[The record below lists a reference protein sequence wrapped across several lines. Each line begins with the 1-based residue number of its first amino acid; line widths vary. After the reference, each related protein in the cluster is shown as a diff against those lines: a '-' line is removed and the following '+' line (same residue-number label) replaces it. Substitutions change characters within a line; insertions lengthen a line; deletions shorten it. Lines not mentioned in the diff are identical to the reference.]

1 MNILNKLT
9 IKHLKMNKKRTIVT
23 IIGVILSTALMV
35 GIGLLFSTFREF
47 MIDETIGYSGD
58 YHTRFSKV
66 EQDKFSLIT
75 NNIKIKDYFYSKHI
89 GFAYLENGTNE
100 YKPYLDIL
108 EVSDNYFE
116 ELNLIDG
123 RMPENSNE
131 VVISNHIETNGGVKY
146 NIGDTL
152 ELQIGERYFED
163 ERVDDIEPDINGFVP
178 DEYLE
183 LTDTKKYEIVGI
195 VERSNYEAYSSPG
208 YRIFTKL
215 TNDNTDKK
223 LDVYVHFKNVK
234 DTYKVSEDI
243 ASQLGFENILE
254 NESNNYVYYRE
265 INYND
270 SLLALYGVSQYNN
283 MLEGVSGILIIILV
297 LVSVGCIIVIYN
309 SFAISVMERKKQ
321 FGLFSSIGA
330 TKKQLRKTVLFEG
343 FIIGFIGIPLGL
355 LGGFLGIATVI
366 KIMNHLIGSEFVF
379 RLSAY
384 PLFIII
390 PIIFMIVTILI
401 SAFIPARR
409 ASKITPIEAIRLNDD
424 IKIKSQKLKTNKLVR
439 KIFGIEG
446 ELALKNIKRN
456 KKKYRITIISLFIS
470 IVMFVTFS
478 SFIDYV
484 FGSVDDIAIMP
495 DYDIEIY
502 LPKENGLPL
511 KNNIDIIN
519 DIINHEQVD
528 KSIIMAS
535 SITTTSTSDFN
546 KISTDEWKKNSN
558 RDFEVDG
565 YTDLDLIVV
574 PNDDFDKYL
583 SVLGETNEK
592 PILLNTNKRVEYT
605 NNSRK
610 NYETKKYNSTSMPI
624 DLCTLEYNE
633 ENEEF
638 VNDCYAKVEDYYL
651 ANKELFGTFE
661 FLWNYNPT
669 LIVSEDMTELYQNV
683 AFNVHIMIAAKKYDK
698 LDKLLNDLPDDVKN
712 NEINYMNYTEEM
724 KFTKNAILV
733 IKMLVYGFICLVT
746 LIGVTSVFNTI
757 NTSIA
762 LRRKEFAML
771 RSVGLT
777 PHGFNKIL
785 YFESI
790 IFGLKSLFYALPVS
804 IVLVMLVHLSM
815 SNIVDFEHLMLPIK
829 SMVIAIIG
837 VFIIVLITMMYA
849 SSKIKHENI
858 LEAIREENI

>member
-58 YHTRFSKV
+58 YHTKFSKV

-89 GFAYLENGTNE
+89 GFAYLENGINE
-100 YKPYLDIL
+100 YKPYLDVL
-108 EVSDNYFE
+108 EVSDSYFE

-131 VVISNHIETNGGVKY
+131 VIISNHIETNGGVKY

-152 ELQIGERYFED
+152 ELQIGERYLEGD
-163 ERVDDIEPDINGFVP
+163 RVDEIAPDSTGFVP
-178 DEYLE
+178 DEHLE
-183 LTDTKKYEIVGI
+183 IEEKKKYEIVGI
-195 VERSNYEAYSSPG
+195 VERSNYESYSSPG

-215 TNDNTDKK
+215 TNDNIDKK

-243 ASQLGFENILE
+243 ASQLGFENVGI
-254 NESNNYVYYRE
+254 SGVFYRE
-265 INYND
+265 VTYNS

-283 MLEGVSGILIIILV
+283 MLQGISGILMIILG

-343 FIIGFIGIPLGL
+343 FIIGLIGIPLGL

-424 IKIKSQKLKTNKLVR
+424 IKIKSKKLKTNKLVK

-456 KKKYRITIISLFIS
+456 KKKYRITIVSLFIS

-528 KSIIMAS
+528 KSIIMLE

-546 KISTDEWKKNSN
+546 KISTDEWKNNSN
-558 RDFEVDG
+558 RDFEVNE
-565 YTDLDLIVV
+565 YTDLNLIVV
-574 PNDDFDKYL
+574 SNDDFDNYL
-583 SVLGETNEK
+583 SVLGETKEN

-633 ENEEF
+633 ESEEF

-661 FLWNYNPT
+661 FLWNSNPT
-669 LIVSEDMTELYQNV
+669 LIVSEDMTEFYQNMT
-683 AFNVHIMIAAKKYDK
+683 FNVHIRIAAKKYDK
-698 LDKLLNDLPDDVKN
+698 LDKMINDLPDEVKSH
-712 NEINYMNYTEEM
+712 EINYMNYTEEM

-804 IVLVMLVHLSM
+804 IVLVTLVHLSM

>member
-35 GIGLLFSTFREF
+35 GIGLLFSTFRDY
-47 MIDETIGYSGD
+47 MIDETISYSGD
-58 YHTRFSKV
+58 YHTEFSRV
-66 EQDKFSLIT
+66 DQDKFSLIT
-75 NNIKIKDYFYSKHI
+75 NNIKVKDYFYSKHL
-89 GFAYLENGTNE
+89 GFANLENGTNE

-108 EVSDNYFE
+108 AVSDNYFD

-123 RMPENSNE
+123 RMPENDSE

-152 ELQIGERYFED
+152 ELNIGERYFEGESID
-163 ERVDDIEPDINGFVP
+163 EVSPNNDSFMP

-183 LTDTKKYEIVGI
+183 LEETKKYKVVGV
-195 VERSNYEAYSSPG
+195 VERSHYEPFSSSG

-215 TNDNTDKK
+215 TTTDTDKK

-243 ASQLGFENILE
+243 AKQLGYENVGID
-254 NESNNYVYYRE
+254 NVFYRE
-265 INYND
+265 VNYNS
-270 SLLALYGVSQYNN
+270 SLLALYGVSQYDN
-283 MLEGVSGILIIILV
+283 MLEGISGILMIVLG

-330 TKKQLRKTVLFEG
+330 TKKQLRKTVLFEA
-343 FIIGFIGIPLGL
+343 FIIGLIGIPLGL
-355 LGGFLGIATVI
+355 LGGFLGIAIVI
-366 KIMNHLIGSEFVF
+366 KIMNYLIGSELTFKLV
-379 RLSAY
+379 AY
-384 PLFIII
+384 PVFIII
-390 PIIFMIVTILI
+390 PIIFMIITILV

-424 IKIKSQKLKTNKLVR
+424 IKIKSKKLKTNKLVK

-470 IVMFVTFS
+470 IVMFITFS
-478 SFIDYV
+478 SFIDYI
-484 FGSVDDIAIMP
+484 FGSVNDIAFIP

-511 KNNIDIIN
+511 KNNVDII
-519 DIINHEQVD
+519 DSILKHEQVD
-528 KSIIMAS
+528 RSVLMAS
-535 SITTTSTSDFN
+535 SIDITSTSDFS
-546 KISTDEWKKNSN
+546 KISTNEYNDRFVNATIKEN
-558 RDFEVDG
+558 G
-565 YTDLDLIVV
+565 YTDLNLVV
-574 PNDDFDKYL
+574 VTNDDFHKYL
-583 SVLGETNEK
+583 KELGYTNEK
-592 PILLNTNKRVEYT
+592 PILFNIMKGVEYT

-610 NYETKKYNSTSMPI
+610 TYEIKKYNSTSMPI
-624 DLCTLEYNE
+624 DLCKLEYNE
-633 ENEEF
+633 DNEEF
-638 VNDCYAKVEDYYL
+638 INNCYAKVDDYYL
-651 ANKELFGTFE
+651 ADKDLFGSFDFISYE
-661 FLWNYNPT
+661 PT
-669 LIVSEDMTELYQNV
+669 LIISEDMTDYYQNNS
-683 AFNVHIMIAAKKYDK
+683 FNVHIKIAAKKYDK
-698 LDKLLNDLPDDVKN
+698 LDKMIEDLPNEVKSH
-712 NEINYMNYTEEM
+712 EINYYNFTEEM
-724 KFTKNAILV
+724 KLVKNATLV
-733 IKMLVYGFICLVT
+733 VKILVYGFICLVT

-790 IFGLKSLFYALPVS
+790 IFGLKSLLYSLPVS
-804 IVLVMLVHLSM
+804 IVLVMLVHVSM
-815 SNIVDFEHLMLPIK
+815 SNIMDFNHLMLPIK
-829 SMVIAIIG
+829 SIIIAIIG

-849 SSKIKHENI
+849 SNKIKRENI

>member
-35 GIGLLFSTFREF
+35 GIGLLFSTFREY
-47 MIDETIGYSGD
+47 MIDETISYSGD
-58 YHTRFSKV
+58 YHTEFSRV
-66 EQDKFSLIT
+66 DQDKFSLIT
-75 NNIKIKDYFYSKHI
+75 NNIKVKDYFYSQHL

-108 EVSDNYFE
+108 AVSENYFD

-123 RMPENSNE
+123 RMPKNDSE

-152 ELQIGERYFED
+152 ELNIGERYFDGESIAEVSPNND
-163 ERVDDIEPDINGFVP
+163 SFMP

-183 LTDTKKYEIVGI
+183 LEETKKYKVVG
-195 VERSNYEAYSSPG
+195 VVGRSHYESYSSPG

-215 TNDNTDKK
+215 TTNNTNKK

-243 ASQLGFENILE
+243 AKQLGYENVGID
-254 NESNNYVYYRE
+254 NVFYRE
-265 INYND
+265 VNYNS
-270 SLLALYGVSQYNN
+270 SLLALYGVSQYDN
-283 MLEGVSGILIIILV
+283 MLEGISGILMIILG

-330 TKKQLRKTVLFEG
+330 TKKQLRKTVLFEA
-343 FIIGFIGIPLGL
+343 FIIGLIGIPLGL
-355 LGGFLGIATVI
+355 LSGFLGIATVI
-366 KIMNHLIGSEFVF
+366 KIMNYLIGSEFTFKLV
-379 RLSAY
+379 AY
-384 PLFIII
+384 PVFIII
-390 PIIFMIVTILI
+390 PILFMIATILV

-424 IKIKSQKLKTNKLVR
+424 IKIKSKKLKTNKLV
-439 KIFGIEG
+439 KKLFGIEG

-470 IVMFVTFS
+470 IVMFITFS
-478 SFIDYV
+478 SFIDYI
-484 FGSVDDIAIMP
+484 FGSVDDIAGMP
-495 DYDIEIY
+495 DYDIAIY
-502 LPKENGLPL
+502 LPKENKLPI
-511 KNNIDIIN
+511 KNGVDTIN
-519 DIINHEQVD
+519 SILNHEQVD
-528 KSIIMAS
+528 KGIVMGTSVGII
-535 SITTTSTSDFN
+535 STSDFS
-546 KISTDEWKKNSN
+546 KISTDEYKEKFINGN
-558 RDFEVDG
+558 VVANG
-565 YTDLDLIVV
+565 YTDLNLIVV
-574 PNDDFDKYL
+574 SNDDFKKYL
-583 SVLGETNEK
+583 SEIGESKLK
-592 PILLNTNKRVEYT
+592 PILLNIQKGIDYT

-610 NYETKKYNSTSMPI
+610 NYEMKRYNTTSMSI
-624 DLCTLEYNE
+624 DLCTLEYSE
-633 ENEEF
+633 EDDNL
-638 VNDCYAKVEDYYL
+638 NNKCYGNIDDYYL
-651 ANKELFGTFE
+651 ANTELFGTFE
-661 FLWNYNPT
+661 FLGEANPT
-669 LIVSEDMTELYQNV
+669 LIISEDMTEYYQDIY
-683 AFNVHIMIAAKKYDK
+683 FNVYIKIAAKKYDK
-698 LDKLLNDLPDDVKN
+698 LDKMINDLPQTKSNDID
-712 NEINYMNYTEEM
+712 YYNYTEEM
-724 KFTKNAILV
+724 KFVKNATLV
-733 IKMLVYGFICLVT
+733 VKILVYGFICLVT

-790 IFGLKSLFYALPVS
+790 IFGLKSLLYSLPVS
-804 IVLVMLVHLSM
+804 IVLVMLVHASM
-815 SNIVDFEHLMLPIK
+815 SNIVDFYHLMLPIK
-829 SMVIAIIG
+829 SMIIAIVG
-837 VFIIVLITMMYA
+837 VFVIVLITMMYA
-849 SSKIKHENI
+849 SSKIKRENI

>member
-9 IKHLKMNKKRTIVT
+9 IKHLKMNKKRTVVT

-35 GIGLLFSTFREF
+35 GIGLLFSTFREY
-47 MIDETIGYSGD
+47 MIDEAISYSGD
-58 YHTRFSKV
+58 YHTEFSKV

-75 NNIKIKDYFYSKHI
+75 NNIKVKDYFYSKHL
-89 GFAYLENGTNE
+89 GFAYLENGTND
-100 YKPYLDIL
+100 YKPYFDLL

-152 ELQIGERYFED
+152 ELKIGERYFEGD
-163 ERVDDIEPDINGFVP
+163 PVDAFASNSTGFIM

-183 LTDTKKYEIVGI
+183 LEDTKKYEIVGI
-195 VERSNYEAYSSPG
+195 VERSHYEDYSSPG

-215 TNDNTDKK
+215 TTDNNDKK

-243 ASQLGFENILE
+243 ASQLGYKNI
-254 NESNNYVYYRE
+254 SNDGVFYRE
-265 INYND
+265 VNYND
-270 SLLALYGVSQYNN
+270 SLLALYGVSQYDN
-283 MLEGVSGILIIILV
+283 MLEGVSGILIIVLG

-330 TKKQLRKTVLFEG
+330 TKKQLRKTVLFEA
-343 FIIGFIGIPLGL
+343 FIIGLIGIPLGL
-355 LGGFLGIATVI
+355 LGGFLGIGVVI
-366 KIMNHLIGSEFVF
+366 KIMNYLIGSEFVF
-379 RLSAY
+379 KLSAY

-390 PIIFMIVTILI
+390 PIIFMILTILV

-424 IKIKSQKLKTNKLVR
+424 IKIKSKKLKTNRFVK

-478 SFIDYV
+478 SFIDYI
-484 FGSVDDIAIMP
+484 FGSVDDIANMP
-495 DYDIEIY
+495 DYDIDIY
-502 LPKENGLPL
+502 LPKEDGLPL
-511 KNNIDIIN
+511 ENKVDTIN
-519 DIINHEQVD
+519 SILNHEQVD
-528 KSIIMAS
+528 ESIIMA
-535 SITTTSTSDFN
+535 TSVEAVTTSDFS
-546 KISTDEWKKNSN
+546 KINTDEYKEKLVNN
-558 RDFEVDG
+558 NVVVNE
-565 YTDLDLIVV
+565 YTDLNLIVV
-574 PNDDFDKYL
+574 RNSDFDKYL
-583 SVLGETNEK
+583 SVLGYTKKK
-592 PILLNTNKRVEYT
+592 PILLNIQKGTDYT
-605 NNSRK
+605 KNSRK
-610 NYETKKYNSTSMPI
+610 SYEIKKFKST
-624 DLCTLEYNE
+624 DLDINICNLDYEEDTLSPR
-633 ENEEF
+633 
-638 VNDCYAKVEDYYL
+638 CYAEVDSYYL
-651 ANKELFGTFE
+651 ANKDLFGTFE
-661 FLWNYNPT
+661 FLRSFEPT
-669 LIVSEDMTELYQNV
+669 LIISEDMTDYYQDMS
-683 AFNVHIMIAAKKYDK
+683 FNVYIKIAAKKYDK
-698 LDKLLNDLPDDVKN
+698 LDKMVEDLPSEVKSHY
-712 NEINYMNYTEEM
+712 INYFNYTEEM
-724 KFTKNAILV
+724 KFVSNAILV
-733 IKMLVYGFICLVT
+733 VKILVYGFICLVT

-771 RSVGLT
+771 RSIGLT

-790 IFGLKSLFYALPVS
+790 IFGLKSLLYALPVS
-804 IVLVMLVHLSM
+804 IVLVMLVHVSM
-815 SNIVDFEHLMLPIK
+815 SNILDFEHLMLPIG

-837 VFIIVLITMMYA
+837 VFVIVLITMMYA

>member
-35 GIGLLFSTFREF
+35 GIGLLFSTFREY
-47 MIDETIGYSGD
+47 MIDETISYSGD
-58 YHTRFSKV
+58 YHTEFSRV
-66 EQDKFSLIT
+66 DQDKFSLIT
-75 NNIKIKDYFYSKHI
+75 NNIKVKDYFYSQHL

-108 EVSDNYFE
+108 AVSENYFD

-123 RMPENSNE
+123 RMPKNDSE

-152 ELQIGERYFED
+152 ELNIGERYFDGESIAEVSPNND
-163 ERVDDIEPDINGFVP
+163 SGRSH
-178 DEYLE
+178 
-183 LTDTKKYEIVGI
+183 YE
-195 VERSNYEAYSSPG
+195 SYSSPG

-215 TNDNTDKK
+215 TTNNTNKK

-243 ASQLGFENILE
+243 AKQLGYENVGID
-254 NESNNYVYYRE
+254 NVFYRE
-265 INYND
+265 VNYNS
-270 SLLALYGVSQYNN
+270 SLLALYGVSQYDN
-283 MLEGVSGILIIILV
+283 MLEGISGILMIILG

-330 TKKQLRKTVLFEG
+330 TKKQLRKTVLFEA
-343 FIIGFIGIPLGL
+343 FIIGLIGIPLGL
-355 LGGFLGIATVI
+355 LSGFLGIATVI
-366 KIMNHLIGSEFVF
+366 KIMNYLIGSEFTFKLV
-379 RLSAY
+379 AY
-384 PLFIII
+384 PVFIII
-390 PIIFMIVTILI
+390 PILFMIATILV

-424 IKIKSQKLKTNKLVR
+424 IKIKSKKLKTNKLV
-439 KIFGIEG
+439 KKLFGIEG

-470 IVMFVTFS
+470 IVMFITFS
-478 SFIDYV
+478 SFIDYI
-484 FGSVDDIAIMP
+484 FGSVDDIAGMP
-495 DYDIEIY
+495 DYDIAIY
-502 LPKENGLPL
+502 LPKENKLPI
-511 KNNIDIIN
+511 KNGVDTIN
-519 DIINHEQVD
+519 SILNHEQVD
-528 KSIIMAS
+528 KGIVMGTSVGII
-535 SITTTSTSDFN
+535 STSDFS
-546 KISTDEWKKNSN
+546 KISTDEYKEKFINGN
-558 RDFEVDG
+558 VVANG
-565 YTDLDLIVV
+565 YTDLNLIVV
-574 PNDDFDKYL
+574 SNDDFKKYL
-583 SVLGETNEK
+583 SEIGESKLK
-592 PILLNTNKRVEYT
+592 PILLNIQKGIDYT

-610 NYETKKYNSTSMPI
+610 NYEMKRYNTTSMSI
-624 DLCTLEYNE
+624 DLCTLEYSE
-633 ENEEF
+633 EDDNL
-638 VNDCYAKVEDYYL
+638 NNKCYGNIDDYYL
-651 ANKELFGTFE
+651 ANTELFGTFE
-661 FLWNYNPT
+661 FLGEANPT
-669 LIVSEDMTELYQNV
+669 LIISEDMTEYYQDIY
-683 AFNVHIMIAAKKYDK
+683 FNVYIKIAAKKYDK
-698 LDKLLNDLPDDVKN
+698 LDKMINDLPQTKSNDID
-712 NEINYMNYTEEM
+712 YYNYTEEM
-724 KFTKNAILV
+724 KFVKNATLV
-733 IKMLVYGFICLVT
+733 VKILVYGFICLVT

-790 IFGLKSLFYALPVS
+790 IFGLKSLLYSLPVS
-804 IVLVMLVHLSM
+804 IVLVMLVHASM
-815 SNIVDFEHLMLPIK
+815 SNIVDFYHLMLPIK
-829 SMVIAIIG
+829 SMIIAIVG
-837 VFIIVLITMMYA
+837 VFVIVLITMMYA
-849 SSKIKHENI
+849 SSKIKRENI

>member
-35 GIGLLFSTFREF
+35 GIGLLFSTFREY
-47 MIDETIGYSGD
+47 MIDETISYSGD
-58 YHTRFSKV
+58 YHTEFSRV
-66 EQDKFSLIT
+66 DQDKFSLIT
-75 NNIKIKDYFYSKHI
+75 NNIKVKDYFYSQHL

-108 EVSDNYFE
+108 AVSENYLD

-123 RMPENSNE
+123 RMPENDSE

-146 NIGDTL
+146 NIGDIL
-152 ELQIGERYFED
+152 ELNIGERYFDGESIA
-163 ERVDDIEPDINGFVP
+163 EVAPNNNSFMP

-183 LTDTKKYEIVGI
+183 LEETKKYKVVGV
-195 VERSNYEAYSSPG
+195 VERSHYESYSSPG

-215 TNDNTDKK
+215 TANNNDKK

-243 ASQLGFENILE
+243 AKQLGYENVGID
-254 NESNNYVYYRE
+254 NVFYRE
-265 INYND
+265 VNYNS
-270 SLLALYGVSQYNN
+270 SLLALYGVSQYDN
-283 MLEGVSGILIIILV
+283 MLEGISGILMIILG

-330 TKKQLRKTVLFEG
+330 TKKQLRKTVLFEA
-343 FIIGFIGIPLGL
+343 FIIGLIGIPLGL
-355 LGGFLGIATVI
+355 LGGFIGIATVI
-366 KIMNHLIGSEFVF
+366 KIMNYLIGSEFTFKLV
-379 RLSAY
+379 AY

-390 PIIFMIVTILI
+390 PILFMIVTILV

-424 IKIKSQKLKTNKLVR
+424 IKIKSKKLKTNKLVK

-470 IVMFVTFS
+470 IVMFITFS
-478 SFIDYV
+478 SFIDYI
-484 FGSVDDIAIMP
+484 FGSVYDIAFIP
-495 DYDIEIY
+495 DYDIAIY

-511 KNNIDIIN
+511 ENNVDTIN
-519 DIINHEQVD
+519 SILNHEQVD
-528 KSIIMAS
+528 RSVLVAS
-535 SITTTSTSDFN
+535 SIDITSTSDFS
-546 KISTDEWKKNSN
+546 KISTDEFSN
-558 RDFEVDG
+558 KFVDGNIVENG
-565 YTDLDLIVV
+565 YTDLNLIVV
-574 PNDDFDKYL
+574 PSDDFHKYL
-583 SVLGETNEK
+583 KELDYTKEK
-592 PILLNTNKRVEYT
+592 PILFNIMKGIEYT

-610 NYETKKYNSTSMPI
+610 TYEMKKYNSTSMPI
-624 DLCTLEYNE
+624 DLCKLQYNE
-633 ENEEF
+633 DTEEF
-638 VNDCYAKVEDYYL
+638 INNCYAKVDDYYL
-651 ANKELFGTFE
+651 ANKDLFGLFDFISYE
-661 FLWNYNPT
+661 PT
-669 LIVSEDMTELYQNV
+669 LIISENMTEYYQNNS
-683 AFNVHIMIAAKKYDK
+683 FNVYIKIGAKKYDK
-698 LDKLLNDLPDDVKN
+698 LDKMIEDLPNEVKS
-712 NEINYMNYTEEM
+712 NEINYYNFTEEM
-724 KFTKNAILV
+724 KLVKNATLV
-733 IKMLVYGFICLVT
+733 VKILVYGFICLVT

-790 IFGLKSLFYALPVS
+790 IFGLKSLLYSLPVS
-804 IVLVMLVHLSM
+804 IVLVMLVHASM
-815 SNIVDFEHLMLPIK
+815 SNIVDFDHLMLPIK
-829 SMVIAIIG
+829 SMIIAIVG
-837 VFIIVLITMMYA
+837 VFVIVLITMMYA
-849 SSKIKHENI
+849 SSKIKRENI

>member
-9 IKHLKMNKKRTIVT
+9 IKHLKMNKKRTVVT

-35 GIGLLFSTFREF
+35 GIGLLFSTFREY
-47 MIDETIGYSGD
+47 MIDETISYNGD
-58 YHTRFSKV
+58 YHTEFSKV

-75 NNIKIKDYFYSKHI
+75 NNIKVKDYFYSKHL

-100 YKPYLDIL
+100 YKPYLDVL

-123 RMPENSNE
+123 RMPKNDSE

-146 NIGDTL
+146 NIGDIL
-152 ELQIGERYFED
+152 ELNIGERYSEG
-163 ERVDDIEPDINGFVP
+163 ERLADIAPNNNSFIL
-178 DEYLE
+178 DEYLKLE
-183 LTDTKKYEIVGI
+183 DTKKYEIVGI
-195 VERSNYEAYSSPG
+195 VERSNYEDYSSPG

-215 TNDNTDKK
+215 SNDNNDKK

-243 ASQLGFENILE
+243 ADQLGYKNVGIDNVF
-254 NESNNYVYYRE
+254 YRE
-265 INYND
+265 VNYNS
-270 SLLALYGVSQYNN
+270 SLLALYGVSQYSN
-283 MLEGVSGILIIILV
+283 MLEGISGILMIILG

-330 TKKQLRKTVLFEG
+330 TKKQLRKTVLFEA
-343 FIIGFIGIPLGL
+343 FIIGIIGIPLGL

-366 KIMNHLIGSEFVF
+366 KIMNYLIGSELTFK
-379 RLSAY
+379 LAAY

-390 PIIFMIVTILI
+390 PIIFMIVTILV

-424 IKIKSQKLKTNKLVR
+424 IKIKSKKLKTNKLVQ
-439 KIFGIEG
+439 KLFGIEG

-478 SFIDYV
+478 SFIDYI
-484 FGSVDDIAIMP
+484 FGSVDDIAGMP
-495 DYDIEIY
+495 DYDISIM
-502 LPKENGLPL
+502 LPKENGLSL
-511 KNNIDIIN
+511 ENNVDTIN
-519 DIINHEQVD
+519 SILNHEQVD
-528 KSIIMAS
+528 KSILMA
-535 SITTTSTSDFN
+535 IGFETVTTSDFS
-546 KISTDEWKKNSN
+546 KISTDEYKNKFVDN
-558 RDFEVDG
+558 NFERNG
-565 YTDLDLIVV
+565 YNYLTLVV
-574 PNDDFDKYL
+574 LTASDFDKYL
-583 SVLGETNEK
+583 KDLGYTNKK
-592 PILLNTNKRVEYT
+592 PILLNIIKGIDYT

-610 NYETKKYNSTSMPI
+610 NYEMKRYNSTSMNI
-624 DLCTLEYNE
+624 NLCDLDYTQDTLIPN
-633 ENEEF
+633 
-638 VNDCYAKVEDYYL
+638 CYAKIDDYYL
-651 ANKELFGTFE
+651 ANEELFGTAE
-661 FLWNYNPT
+661 FLSNSNPT
-669 LIVSEDMTELYQNV
+669 LIISENMTNYYQNMN
-683 AFNVHIMIAAKKYDK
+683 FNVRIKIAAKKYDK
-698 LDKLLNDLPDDVKN
+698 LDKMASELPEVKS
-712 NEINYMNYTEEM
+712 NEIIYYNYTEEM
-724 KFTKNAILV
+724 KLVKNATLV
-733 IKMLVYGFICLVT
+733 VKILVYGFICLVT

-790 IFGLKSLFYALPVS
+790 IFGLKSLLYALPVS
-804 IVLVMLVHLSM
+804 VVLVMLVHASM
-815 SNIVDFEHLMLPIK
+815 SNIFDFDHLMLPIG
-829 SMVIAIIG
+829 SMIIAIVG
-837 VFIIVLITMMYA
+837 VFVIVLMTMMYA

>member
-35 GIGLLFSTFREF
+35 GIGLLFSTFREY
-47 MIDETIGYSGD
+47 MIDETISYSGD
-58 YHTRFSKV
+58 YHTEFSRV
-66 EQDKFSLIT
+66 DQDKFSLIT
-75 NNIKIKDYFYSKHI
+75 NNIKVKDYFYSQHL

-108 EVSDNYFE
+108 AVSENYFD

-123 RMPENSNE
+123 RMPKNDSE

-146 NIGDTL
+146 NIGDIL
-152 ELQIGERYFED
+152 ELNIGERYFDGESIA
-163 ERVDDIEPDINGFVP
+163 EVAPNNNSFMP

-183 LTDTKKYEIVGI
+183 LEETKKYKVVGV
-195 VERSNYEAYSSPG
+195 VERSHYESYSSPG

-215 TNDNTDKK
+215 TANNNDKK

-243 ASQLGFENILE
+243 AKQLGYENVGID
-254 NESNNYVYYRE
+254 NVFYRE
-265 INYND
+265 VNYNS
-270 SLLALYGVSQYNN
+270 SLLALYGVSQYDN
-283 MLEGVSGILIIILV
+283 MLEGISGILMIILG

-330 TKKQLRKTVLFEG
+330 TKKQLRKTVLFEA
-343 FIIGFIGIPLGL
+343 FIIGLIGIPLGL
-355 LGGFLGIATVI
+355 LGGFIGIATVI
-366 KIMNHLIGSEFVF
+366 KIMNYLIGSEFTFKLV
-379 RLSAY
+379 AY

-390 PIIFMIVTILI
+390 PILFMIVTILV

-424 IKIKSQKLKTNKLVR
+424 IKIKSKKLKTNKLVK

-470 IVMFVTFS
+470 IVMFITFS
-478 SFIDYV
+478 SFIDYI
-484 FGSVDDIAIMP
+484 FGSVYDIAGMP
-495 DYDIEIY
+495 DYDIAIY

-511 KNNIDIIN
+511 ENNVDTIN
-519 DIINHEQVD
+519 SILNHEQVD
-528 KSIIMAS
+528 RSVLIAS
-535 SITTTSTSDFN
+535 SIDITSTSDFS
-546 KISTDEWKKNSN
+546 KISTDEFSN
-558 RDFEVDG
+558 KFVDGNIVENG
-565 YTDLDLIVV
+565 YTDLNLIVV
-574 PNDDFDKYL
+574 PSDDFHKYL
-583 SVLGETNEK
+583 KELDYTKEK
-592 PILLNTNKRVEYT
+592 PILFNIMKGIEYT

-610 NYETKKYNSTSMPI
+610 TYEMKKYNSTSMPI
-624 DLCTLEYNE
+624 DLCKLQYNE
-633 ENEEF
+633 DTEEF
-638 VNDCYAKVEDYYL
+638 INNCYAKVDDYYL
-651 ANKELFGTFE
+651 ANKDLFGLFDFISYE
-661 FLWNYNPT
+661 PT
-669 LIVSEDMTELYQNV
+669 LIISENMTEYYQNNS
-683 AFNVHIMIAAKKYDK
+683 FNVYIKIGAKKYDK
-698 LDKLLNDLPDDVKN
+698 LDKMIEDLPNEVKS
-712 NEINYMNYTEEM
+712 NEINYYNFTEEM
-724 KFTKNAILV
+724 KLVKNATLV
-733 IKMLVYGFICLVT
+733 VKILVYGFICLVT

-790 IFGLKSLFYALPVS
+790 IFGLKSLLYSLPVS
-804 IVLVMLVHLSM
+804 IVLVMLVHASM
-815 SNIVDFEHLMLPIK
+815 SNIVDFDHLMLPIK
-829 SMVIAIIG
+829 SMIIAIVG
-837 VFIIVLITMMYA
+837 VFVIVLITMMYA
-849 SSKIKHENI
+849 SSKIKRENI